1 MGDQTPA
8 PSRKYENFDEFWPF
22 YVGEHRNPRNRALHY
37 IGTTGVIALLVATLA
52 MGPLWLAVLL
62 PVCGYGFA
70 WFGHFVV
77 ERNRPATFLYPR
89 WSLLADFKMYGLALR
104 GRMDQEVIHLYGSA
118 HPSPDAPLLKHQ
130 HLE

>member
-1 MGDQTPA
+1 M
-8 PSRKYENFDEFWPF
+8 NFGLFTWASTETHGIARFT
-22 YVGEHRNPRNRALHY
+22 G
-37 IGTTGVIALLVATLA
+37 GTTGVIALLVATLA

-104 GRMDQEVIHLYGSA
+104 GRMDREVIHLYGSGIPRQMRFA
-118 HPSPDAPLLKHQ
+118 QAPTSGIVRGGPLRWR
-130 HLE
+130 ERESR